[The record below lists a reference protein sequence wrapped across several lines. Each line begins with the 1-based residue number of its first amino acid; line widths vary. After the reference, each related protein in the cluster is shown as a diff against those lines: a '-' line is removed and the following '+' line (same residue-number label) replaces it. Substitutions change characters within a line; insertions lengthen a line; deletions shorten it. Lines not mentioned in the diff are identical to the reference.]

1 MIYAP
6 SAGERVHRPYRHAKT
21 LGFLASG
28 VEPRRAE
35 QGGEGEHHGQR
46 KYDYVHAVHPGEE
59 GLLN

>member
-1 MIYAP
+1 
-6 SAGERVHRPYRHAKT
+6 
-21 LGFLASG
+21 